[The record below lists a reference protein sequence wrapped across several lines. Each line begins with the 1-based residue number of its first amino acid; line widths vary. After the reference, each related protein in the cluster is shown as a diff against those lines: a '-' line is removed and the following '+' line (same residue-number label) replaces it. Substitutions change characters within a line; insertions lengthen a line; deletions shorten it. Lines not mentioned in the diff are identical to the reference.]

1 MSKEWIFSDDFKI
14 KFSDKLF
21 NEFMST
27 DNFKWTDEIVKE
39 YGEWFKQKSDVFS
52 SNPLYLVEQFKELK
66 ASKQQSVFKDKD
78 WEILEIKYP
87 DGYRTIIHHGNAPHI
102 LNWLQQREAEI
113 LSVKRLSDNS
123 LWSVGDIT
131 TYGEIEEFKI
141 MHQSMMFKIKG
152 HNTRY
157 NIDYAKK
164 EKQIL
169 FTTHDGVAV
178 YEGDEFWLLFTAPD
192 GIGNSYK
199 TKARKEL
206 LPFRS
211 YQKTFSTEE
220 VSKNWVLMNKLLLS
234 VNDVFK
240 VLGEVLAFP
249 EVTLSEIIKLAESK
263 LKQ

>member
-27 DNFKWTDEIVKE
+27 YNFQWTDEIVKE

-78 WEILEIKYP
+78 WEIVLWNY
-87 DGYRTIIHHGNAPHI
+87 DGRIYEDKQYISGLIG
-102 LNWLQQREAEI
+102 AEI
-113 LSVKRLSDNS
+113 HSVKRLSDNS

>member
-21 NEFMST
+21 NEFMSNDKFVWNDT
-27 DNFKWTDEIVKE
+27 LVKE
-39 YGEWFKQKSDVFS
+39 AIKYCLDDNAGTLTPFGIEKNIKDFI
-52 SNPLYLVEQFKELK
+52 
-66 ASKQQSVFKDKD
+66 ASKQQSVSKDK
-78 WEILEIKYP
+78 
-87 DGYRTIIHHGNAPHI
+87 
-102 LNWLQQREAEI
+102 
-113 LSVKRLSDNS
+113 
-123 LWSVGDIT
+123 
-131 TYGEIEEFKI
+131 
-141 MHQSMMFKIKG
+141 
-152 HNTRY
+152 
-157 NIDYAKK
+157 
-164 EKQIL
+164 L
-169 FTTHDGVAV
+169 FTTSDGVAV

-192 GIGNSYK
+192 SIGNPYK

-220 VSKNWVLMNKLLLS
+220 VSKNWVLMNKPLLS

-249 EVTLSEIIKLAESK
+249 DATLSEIKKLAESK